1 MTVQYWTLLE
11 SVLTHPNVQVRWIAG
26 ASHECCVDYLY
37 VCCDHSLCSLSTV
50 CPSDRIVRYGYLPE
64 LTCRNPVPP
73 DGEEKVIGCF
83 CPLGYLVN
91 DLTGKCIEAT
101 KCPAC
106 TGLASGDPH
115 YLTYDGRYYDLFD
128 HCSHLFSGD
137 CVDNTFAV
145 YSITSDRCS
154 RGRAPTCIDRAVVE
168 VPPLGV
174 TIHLYIEGVP
184 KYDFDGAPS
193 LPANIV
199 VVQTSSRVM
208 LHLVDYGVY
217 IWYGRYY
224 LKIQAPKNYIGKL
237 CGLLGDC
244 NGYPSDDWK
253 FRDGNVTNS
262 LATFEQGYRI
272 ERYSYLCDDDGF
284 MDPMPATCEPD
295 DNATT
300 LCSQVVKT
308 NGTYSPCHDY
318 IDPQPVYDN
327 CLLDYCILDGEDLI
341 DGPCRTILDYADS
354 CRQSG
359 VQVGPIHEMC
369 RECLSVCGCVCGWL
383 RVCDYVQEWK
393 TC

>member
-1 MTVQYWTLLE
+1 M
-11 SVLTHPNVQVRWIAG
+11 
-26 ASHECCVDYLY
+26 
-37 VCCDHSLCSLSTV
+37 CCDHTLWSLSTV
-50 CPSDRIVRYGYLPE
+50 CPSDRIVRYGYVPE

-73 DGEEKVIGCF
+73 DGEERVIGCF

-115 YLTYDGRYYDLFD
+115 YLTYDGLYYDLFD
-128 HCSHLFSGD
+128 HCSHLFSKD
-137 CVDNTFAV
+137 CVNNTFAV

-154 RGRAPTCIDRAVVE
+154 GGGAPTCIDRAVVE

-174 TIHLYIEGVP
+174 TIHLYMEGVP

-208 LHLVDYGVY
+208 LHLVDYEVL

-224 LKIQAPKNYIGKL
+224 LKVQTPKNYIGKL
-237 CGLLGDC
+237 CGLLGNC

-253 FRDGNVTNS
+253 LKNGNVTND
-262 LATFEQGYRI
+262 LVTFEREYRFAGY
-272 ERYSYLCDDDGF
+272 SDLCDDDGF
-284 MDPMPATCEPD
+284 MDPMPATCDSDDDAESTAQMLIPD
-295 DNATT
+295 DDARR
-300 LCSQVVKT
+300 LCSQVVLT

-318 IDPQPVYDN
+318 IDPQSVYDN
-327 CLLDYCILDGEDLI
+327 CVLDSCFLSEDELI

-359 VQVGPIHEMC
+359 VQVGLIDEMC
-369 RECLSVCGCVCGWL
+369 RECLTVCVGVWMCVDVCGEVEG
-383 RVCDYVQEWK
+383 V
-393 TC
+393 

>member
-1 MTVQYWTLLE
+1 MCY
-11 SVLTHPNVQVRWIAG
+11 
-26 ASHECCVDYLY
+26 
-37 VCCDHSLCSLSTV
+37 DHILWSLSTV
-50 CPSDRIVRYGYLPE
+50 CLPDRIVRYGYVPE

-73 DGEEKVIGCF
+73 DGEERVIGCF

-128 HCSHLFSGD
+128 HCSHVFSKD
-137 CVDNTFAV
+137 CVNNTFAV

-154 RGRAPTCIDRAVVE
+154 RGGAPTCIDRAVVE

-174 TIHLYIEGVP
+174 TIHLYMEGVP

-208 LHLVDYGVY
+208 LHLVDYEVY

-224 LKIQAPKNYIGKL
+224 LKVQTPVSYGNNL
-237 CGLLGDC
+237 CGLLGNC
-244 NGYPSDDWK
+244 NGNTSDDWK
-253 FRDGNVTNS
+253 LTDGNITSDVNTLEREFRS
-262 LATFEQGYRI
+262 YDYDDECTFV
-272 ERYSYLCDDDGF
+272 
-284 MDPMPATCEPD
+284 DPMPATCELD
-295 DNATT
+295 GDAENF
-300 LCSQVVKT
+300 CYHVVME
-308 NGTYSPCHDY
+308 NGTYSPCY
-318 IDPQPVYDN
+318 SFIDPDPVFDN
-327 CLLDYCILDGEDLI
+327 CVLDYCFLGEDELI

-359 VQVGPIHEMC
+359 VQVGLIDEMC
-369 RECLSVCGCVCGWL
+369 RECLCVCVCGCGCGCGE
-383 RVCDYVQEWK
+383 VEGV
-393 TC
+393 